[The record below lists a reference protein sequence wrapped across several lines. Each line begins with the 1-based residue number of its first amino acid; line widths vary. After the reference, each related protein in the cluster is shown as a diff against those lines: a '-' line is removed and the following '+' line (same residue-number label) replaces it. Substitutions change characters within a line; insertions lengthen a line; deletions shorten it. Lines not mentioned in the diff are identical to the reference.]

1 MQLPDDPITWLSIGG
16 ASAFVSALL
25 RCRKRR
31 MKWIETLIE
40 SFTCS
45 MLSTSIVIFVHV
57 YFGASPM
64 YALPI
69 GTFVG
74 SFGSSTL
81 KSLIVNWLKARGFIQ
96 KSTKKESTKDSTN

>member
-1 MQLPDDPITWLSIGG
+1 MQLPNDPITWLSLGG
-16 ASAFVSALL
+16 ASAFVSAML

-40 SFTCS
+40 SLTCS

-57 YFGASPM
+57 YFNASPM

-74 SFGSSTL
+74 SFGSTTL
-81 KSLIVNWLKARGFIQ
+81 KSLVINWLTARGFI
-96 KSTKKESTKDSTN
+96 KKKDSSQ